1 MIARLTSALLV
12 SALVRRM
19 QAAGGH
25 AMVLAKG
32 DATAGAILIA
42 LADRGRTSGLVE
54 RALGGDGYRLM
65 PVGPKDPDAPGAV
78 SDYVAARRR
87 RDPDL
92 WVVELDGADAEMIA
106 REVMG

>member
-1 MIARLTSALLV
+1 MTARLTSAMRV

-19 QAAGGH
+19 QASGGH
-25 AMVLAKG
+25 AMILAKG

-54 RALGGDGYRLM
+54 RAPGTDGDRLF
-65 PVGPKDPDAPGAV
+65 PVGPRDPDAPDAI
-78 SDYVAARRR
+78 SDYVAGRRR

-92 WVVELDGADAEMIA
+92 WVVELDGPAAPDIA
-106 REVMG
+106 QDLLL